1 VAATICVAATLAAP
15 PAPAFADSTRDS
27 QWHLKFLNIAEAHKV
42 STGKGV
48 VVAVI
53 DTGVNPNHPDLRGNV
68 SAGTDIVTGKSADGF
83 RDDDGHGTGMAGL
96 IAGHGH
102 GSDNGALGIAPEAKI
117 LPIRDTQPSGSGG
130 SVVVARAIDWAVGHG
145 ARVISVSQSTAGTP
159 DLRASIDRARRADV
173 VVVAGV
179 GNAPSEVF
187 VTFPAAIEGVVAVG
201 ATDRSGNHASVS
213 VTGKQVVLS
222 APGVDITSTSNTGG
236 YRTGTGT
243 SDATAI
249 VAGAAALVRA
259 KFPNLSADE
268 VVHRLTATATD
279 KGAPGR
285 DDEYGYG
292 VLNLVAA
299 LTANVPPASQASS
312 SANPTAT
319 TDSATA
325 AAAPT
330 TSSNNSSGSSTSTIL
345 AVAVL
350 ALLAAGG
357 VGWVVVA
364 RRRRTST

>member
-1 VAATICVAATLAAP
+1 VAATICVAATLAVP
-15 PAPAFADSTRDS
+15 PVPAFADSTRDS
-27 QWHLKFLNIAEAHKV
+27 QWHLKFINVAEAHKI

-53 DTGVNPNHPDLRGNV
+53 DTGVNANHPDLQGNV
-68 SAGTDIVTGKSADGF
+68 QKGIDVTPGRSGDGQQ
-83 RDDDGHGTGMAGL
+83 DSDGHGTAMAGL
-96 IAGHGH
+96 IAAHGH
-102 GSDNGALGIAPEAKI
+102 GSDGGTLGIAPDATI
-117 LPIRDTQPSGSGG
+117 LPIRDADKFGFGTSTGMVQG
-130 SVVVARAIDWAVGHG
+130 IDWAIGHG
-145 ARVISVSQSTAGTP
+145 ARVISISSAGSGSP
-159 DLRASIDRARRADV
+159 ELRAAVDRALRADV

-179 GNAPSEVF
+179 GNKPREVF
-187 VTFPAAIEGVVAVG
+187 VAFPAAIEGVVAVG

-222 APGVDITSTSNTGG
+222 APGVGITSTSNTGG

-330 TSSNNSSGSSTSTIL
+330 TSSNNSSGGSTSTIL

-357 VGWVVVA
+357 VGWVIVA